1 MTTTEYLESIAAN
14 FPARDSRGYV
24 VGFYVYA
31 GYGVSMKRESGPF
44 PTETEALE
52 WAGKVMEGHVV
63 CGHVFTASGK
73 IVRDEAAVLAH
84 SAA

>member
-1 MTTTEYLESIAAN
+1 MTNTEYLQSIADN

-31 GYGVSMKRESGPF
+31 GFGVQQKREAGPF
-44 PTETEALE
+44 PTEAEAAE
-52 WAGKVMEGHVV
+52 WAGKVLDGRVL

-73 IVRDEAAVLAH
+73 IVRDEAAA
-84 SAA
+84 